1 MRIIL
6 LALFI
11 IACVPQGTDEAANPD
26 TTNLS
31 DTPTRPEFPVEEPIT
46 GDRLLDII
54 SVHKNG
60 AELSVKVRLKEG
72 SMDIPLNKMTLIVN
86 GRKATL
92 FQEEFC
98 DFILSTSNYCYDET
112 DEDFDMVLEKGE
124 VITVMYTAESPLE
137 SADIRFMMD
146 DELIGHAG

>member
-11 IACVPQGTDEAANPD
+11 IACVPQGTDVPASPD
-26 TTNLS
+26 TPNLP
-31 DTPTRPEFPVEEPIT
+31 DIPTKPEVVVEEPIT
-46 GDRLLDII
+46 GDRSLDII
-54 SVHKNG
+54 GVYKNG

-86 GRKATL
+86 GQKATL

-124 VITVMYTAESPLE
+124 VITVMYTAKSPLE
-137 SADIRFMMD
+137 SPDIRFMVD